1 VDEDMN
7 NIEVEA
13 VEQPAENNDETNN
26 EKNAEKKNEINN
38 VEVFT
43 STDFKGY
50 TPVKKK
56 KNGKRWLIILLL
68 LLVIAML
75 GAAVW
80 YVTKGG
86 DVDMTEGSIV
96 TQINYELSAKADFYT
111 NDGNIFFATK
121 DGIKMLDGKGKDK
134 WSETYTMLSPV
145 LIGDENIVAVA
156 EKNGNAIRVYNENG
170 ALYNVSFND
179 PVVTYSI
186 NGTGYMGAITSSD
199 SSYELTVYDN
209 SGQLLFKGSYAADDG
224 IPTAMD
230 ISDDGKMFAVSFINI
245 NSINMQ
251 SNVLFYYI
259 NKSDVQ
265 SVDSS
270 DGMFTSLVREGSL
283 AVGIT
288 FTSNNRC
295 IVVMDDRLD
304 FVDTSVGADQG
315 TAEVTLGNRITSACV
330 NGDGTIAVAL
340 GEPVLNAEV
349 QSEENTVV
357 WYSAAG
363 AKLSEYQPDKTVTGL
378 FAGEETTV
386 IAMDR
391 AFEAY
396 KPKGQSVWKYTA
408 LQDTARVLPY
418 DGDSKLIAV
427 TSGKAIVAKVGKGN
441 NLIEV
446 LEGSQQGDSNV
457 SGAEDDSEELTE
469 LATVGEAVTAAASE
483 AEGEPVT
490 EAAASP
496 DNNEQQTQA
505 AEGE

>member
-13 VEQPAENNDETNN
+13 DEQSA
-26 EKNAEKKNEINN
+26 EKNEEIENEEISN

-50 TPVKKK
+50 TPVKEKK
-56 KNGKRWLIILLL
+56 KGGKRWLIILLL

-80 YVTKGG
+80 YLTKGSE
-86 DVDMTEGSIV
+86 VDMTEGSIV
-96 TQINYELSAKADFYT
+96 AQINYELSAKADFYT

-145 LIGDENIVAVA
+145 LIGDKNIVAVA
-156 EKNGNAIRVYNENG
+156 EKNGNAIRVYNESG

-179 PVVTYSI
+179 PVITYAI
-186 NGTGYMGAITSSD
+186 NGMGYMGAITSAD
-199 SSYELTVYDN
+199 SSYELTIYDN
-209 SGQLLFKGSYAADDG
+209 SGQLLFKGNYAADDG

-230 ISDDGKMFAVSFINI
+230 ISDDGRMFAISFINI
-245 NSINMQ
+245 NNINMQ

-259 NKSDVQ
+259 NKADVQ

-283 AVGIT
+283 AVSVA

-295 IVVMDDRLD
+295 IVIMDDRID

-315 TAEVTLGNRITSACV
+315 TTEVELGNRITSACV
-330 NGDGTIAVAL
+330 NGDGTVAVAL

-363 AKLSEYQPDKTVTGL
+363 VKLSEYKPDKTVTGL
-378 FAGEETTV
+378 FAGAESTV
-386 IAMDR
+386 IAMDK

-396 KPKGQSVWKYTA
+396 KPKGQSVWRYTA
-408 LQDTARVLPY
+408 LQDTVKVLPY

-446 LEGSQQGDSNV
+446 LEGSQQGDV
-457 SGAEDDSEELTE
+457 SGAEDESEALTE
-469 LATVGEAVTAAASE
+469 LADGQSSEAVTAAASE
-483 AEGEPVT
+483 AVPEAAS
-490 EAAASP
+490 EAAAEANDTAVVS
-496 DNNEQQTQA
+496 EQQTQTE
-505 AEGE
+505 EGE